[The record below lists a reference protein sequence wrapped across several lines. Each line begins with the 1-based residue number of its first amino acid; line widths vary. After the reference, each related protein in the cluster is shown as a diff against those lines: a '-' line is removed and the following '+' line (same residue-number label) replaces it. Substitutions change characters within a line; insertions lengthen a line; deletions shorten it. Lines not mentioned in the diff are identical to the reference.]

1 MTDNQ
6 IYAILFPLIKGG
18 LTSRGVTGV
27 EVLQNAQPTQQGTP
41 SGPAVFLSML
51 RPVPRG
57 HVRRDS
63 VYDRDTG
70 VMSETELQTYEQT
83 YQVNALSA
91 QDPTDVNK
99 LTASDLVKVVRQI
112 VQSSAFIASIR
123 ASGLGILRVN
133 ELRNPAF
140 VNDKDRFEYSPS
152 FDFTLTY
159 DELYTTGAPVV
170 ETVEYNINRV

>member
-6 IYAILFPLIKGG
+6 IFAILFPIIKGG
-18 LTSRGVTGV
+18 LTARGVANV

-41 SGPAVFLSML
+41 EGPAVFISML
-51 RPVPRG
+51 RPTPRG

-63 VYDRDTG
+63 VYNQSTSE
-70 VMSETELQTYEQT
+70 MIETELQTYEQT

-91 QDPTDVNK
+91 QDPLDVNK
-99 LTASDLVKVVRQI
+99 LTASDIVKVVRQI
-112 VQSSAFIASIR
+112 VQSSAFISTIR

-159 DELYTTGAPVV
+159 DELYEALAPTV